1 MILPAVPKV
10 TSLWPLQNRKI
21 NSQCRVW
28 VLKSPHHAHPKE
40 VTKKHHGNR
49 TPILRIM
56 TKQVRYCEP
65 PYNSVPVLI
74 LVLFGLYRPPKSLLG
89 IQNYYV
95 LGPPPWAKSTRNPTL
110 PGIEPTTTFSTGTG
124 HDIWARM
131 VMATCVMTA
140 SYKQPA
146 RFD

>member
-1 MILPAVPKV
+1 MATLAWYCAVPAVPKV
-10 TSLWPLQNRKI
+10 TSLRPLQNRKI
-21 NSQCRVW
+21 NSQYRVW

-56 TKQVRYCEP
+56 AKQVRHCEP
-65 PYNSVPVLI
+65 PYNSVPVLK

-89 IQNYYV
+89 IQNYV

-110 PGIEPTTTFSTGTG
+110 PGIEPTTTFNTGTG

-131 VMATCVMTA
+131 VMVTWFMTA
-140 SYKQPA
+140 SYK
-146 RFD
+146 

>member
-1 MILPAVPKV
+1 MRKKQCFGPPREALVVPPSIREPVFSVPMATLARYVAVPAVPKV
-10 TSLWPLQNRKI
+10 TSLRPLQNRKI
-21 NSQCRVW
+21 NSQYRVW

-56 TKQVRYCEP
+56 AKQVRYCEPP

-89 IQNYYV
+89 IQNYV
-95 LGPPPWAKSTRNPTL
+95 LGPPPWAKSTRNPTWHL
-110 PGIEPTTTFSTGTG
+110 G
-124 HDIWARM
+124 
-131 VMATCVMTA
+131 
-140 SYKQPA
+140 
-146 RFD
+146 